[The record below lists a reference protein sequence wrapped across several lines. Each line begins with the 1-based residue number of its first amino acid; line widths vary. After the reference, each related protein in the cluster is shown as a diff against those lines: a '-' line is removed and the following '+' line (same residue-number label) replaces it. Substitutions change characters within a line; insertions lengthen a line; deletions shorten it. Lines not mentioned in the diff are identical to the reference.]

1 MNVHVTREESQ
12 YANFCSFSPGT
23 VIMERGD
30 QQTTR
35 GVIAGA
41 VVVARCHKSSAVK
54 NQMTKLLRG
63 WEGRETEWRR
73 GRSRVSGEIV
83 IKDMLHMSK
92 ELHYK
97 VDTIL
102 AA

>member
-1 MNVHVTREESQ
+1 MIV
-12 YANFCSFSPGT
+12 
-23 VIMERGD
+23 ERGD

-41 VVVARCHKSSAVK
+41 AVVGQCHKSSAVK
-54 NQMTKLLRG
+54 NQMTKLLPG
-63 WEGRETEWRR
+63 WEGKRSGGERERE
-73 GRSRVSGEIV
+73 GSRVSGEIV

-92 ELHYK
+92 ELHYIL
-97 VDTIL
+97 DNIL